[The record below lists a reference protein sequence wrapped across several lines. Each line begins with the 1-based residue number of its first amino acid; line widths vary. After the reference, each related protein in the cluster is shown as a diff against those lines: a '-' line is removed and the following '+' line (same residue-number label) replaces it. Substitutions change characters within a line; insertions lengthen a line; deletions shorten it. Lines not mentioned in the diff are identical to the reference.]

1 MVVLDPI
8 VSYVIYLS
16 RYNSRF
22 TIAFN
27 NIQYIVYHIVP
38 VEFMEGMLFALKFR
52 IEGGSIITFRYIEE
66 ERSGQMFPER
76 IYILLFLLKRSRLY
90 ASIPLILI
98 LLFFNSVAYSYSF
111 PGGSDYVSAY
121 GGVVSQPS
129 QYYGVFQE
137 TQSDS
142 DSGHSY
148 ATASG
153 SLNNQHPFWDSY
165 GGTYGTTGA
174 FGDYI
179 RYNGSF
185 SAYASAGT
193 GKIGVFATAEGS
205 AYNGFGVTSP
215 NWGGSASATARI
227 VDSIF
232 YSGVTTAFPVLVE
245 WDVDGIFNGG
255 GSAETLF
262 NATVGGPDYLIT
274 GQPWEEPY
282 ERRDD
287 ITDGMAYFAR
297 TLWIDP
303 NNTGYTHPNPNAAPY
318 DPFLLT
324 VSGSLS
330 VSVRNGTANFSN
342 TGAFTI
348 SYPEGLPE
356 GTIYESSSGIFLTET
371 PQVPIPGAIWLLSS
385 GVAGLVGIRRK
396 LNK

>member
-1 MVVLDPI
+1 MMHRLP
-8 VSYVIYLS
+8 
-16 RYNSRF
+16 
-22 TIAFN
+22 
-27 NIQYIVYHIVP
+27 
-38 VEFMEGMLFALKFR
+38 
-52 IEGGSIITFRYIEE
+52 
-66 ERSGQMFPER
+66 
-76 IYILLFLLKRSRLY
+76 FLLKRSSL
-90 ASIPLILI
+90 SSLLPFMLIF
-98 LLFFNSVAYSYSF
+98 LFNIGTAHSYTF
-111 PGGSDYVSAY
+111 PTGSDFVQAY

-137 TQSDS
+137 TKSDS
-142 DSGHSY
+142 DEGSMY

-179 RYNGSF
+179 QYNGSF
-185 SAYASAGT
+185 SAYASAGS
-193 GKIGVFATAEGS
+193 GKIGVFAHADGS
-205 AYNGFGVTSP
+205 AFNGFEGTATSP

-227 VDSIF
+227 VDSIY

-245 WDVDGIFNGG
+245 WDVDGTFNGG

-262 NATVGGPDYLIT
+262 NATIGGPDYLVN

-282 ERRDD
+282 QRRDD

-303 NNTGYTHPNPNAAPY
+303 DNPGLTNPNPNAAPF
-318 DPFLLT
+318 DPLLLT

-330 VSVRNGTANFSN
+330 VSVRNGNANFSN

-348 SYPEGLPE
+348 SYPEGLPD
-356 GTIYESSSGIFLTET
+356 GIILESSSGIFLTET
-371 PQVPIPGAIWLLSS
+371 SEVPIPGAVWLLSS
-385 GVAGLVGIRRK
+385 GLIGLIGLRK
-396 LNK
+396 KVK